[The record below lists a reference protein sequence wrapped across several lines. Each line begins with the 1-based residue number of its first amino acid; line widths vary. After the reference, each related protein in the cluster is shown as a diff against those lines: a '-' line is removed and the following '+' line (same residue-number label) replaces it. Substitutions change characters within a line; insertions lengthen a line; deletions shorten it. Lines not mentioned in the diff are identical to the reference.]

1 MFCESEREAAASDP
15 VQSQAARESARI
27 WRWQQRLLPFVLGAV
42 ALLAL
47 FFFVSTF
54 LQLGRLN
61 EAVAF
66 APDTRLETTLK
77 AIDARAAQLPAPEAT
92 ELLRWK
98 TLVLLESDV
107 VRHRYA
113 QVNATLMMRAW
124 TRHIGFVTGMI
135 LAFLGALFIL
145 SKLSE
150 AQTQLAGETAG
161 AKATLAT
168 SSPGIVLAV
177 LGTALMLV
185 TLTANFRYGTSD
197 APVYLPPL
205 MPAQMPAPGALP
217 EEEAPAVDPGE
228 TPPPP
233 VTSLSD
239 TGNASR

>member
-1 MFCESEREAAASDP
+1 MATSDP
-15 VQSQAARESARI
+15 TQIEAARESARI
-27 WRWQQRLLPFVLGAV
+27 WRWQQRLLPFVLGGV

-47 FFFVSTF
+47 FFFISTF
-54 LQLGRLN
+54 IQLGRLN

-66 APDTRLETTLK
+66 TPDTQLETTLK
-77 AIDARAAQLPAPEAT
+77 QIDARAAKLPALEAT

-98 TLVLLESDV
+98 TMVVLEADV

-113 QVNATLMMRAW
+113 QVNSTLLMRAW

-135 LAFLGALFIL
+135 LTFMGALFIL
-145 SKLSE
+145 TKLSE
-150 AQTQLAGETAG
+150 AQTQLGGEAAG

-185 TLTANFRYGTSD
+185 TLTANFKYGTSD
-197 APVYLPPL
+197 APVYLPALAPS
-205 MPAQMPAPGALP
+205 AMPAPAAMQEEGETP
-217 EEEAPAVDPGE
+217 EDPGA

-233 VTSLSD
+233 IKPKPD
-239 TGNASR
+239 TNDAPH

>member
-1 MFCESEREAAASDP
+1 M
-15 VQSQAARESARI
+15 
-27 WRWQQRLLPFVLGAV
+27 LGGV
-42 ALLAL
+42 ALMAL

-54 LQLGRLN
+54 IQLGRLN

-66 APDTRLETTLK
+66 APDTRLEATLSS
-77 AIDARAAQLPAPEAT
+77 IDARIAEMPGPEGT

-98 TLVLLESDV
+98 TMVLLEADV

-135 LAFLGALFIL
+135 LTFLGALFIL
-145 SKLSE
+145 TKLSE
-150 AQTQLAGETAG
+150 AQTQLGGEAAG

-185 TLTANFRYGTSD
+185 TLTADFRYGTSD
-197 APVYLPPL
+197 APVYLPSVSPV
-205 MPAQMPAPGALP
+205 AMPAPVALP
-217 EEEAPAVDPGE
+217 EDEAPPSDPGA
-228 TPPPP
+228 TPPPAP
-233 VTSLSD
+233 GD
-239 TGNASR
+239 ASR

>member
-1 MFCESEREAAASDP
+1 MLHRNQEAVTGDP
-15 VQSQAARESARI
+15 TQIAAARESART
-27 WRWQQRLLPFVLGAV
+27 WRWQQRLLPFVLGGV

-54 LQLGRLN
+54 IQLGRLN

-66 APDTRLETTLK
+66 TPDTQLQATLK
-77 AIDARAAQLPAPEAT
+77 QIDAEAAKLPAPEAT

-98 TLVLLESDV
+98 TMVVLEADV

-113 QVNATLMMRAW
+113 QVNSTLLMRAW

-135 LAFLGALFIL
+135 LTFMGALFIL
-145 SKLSE
+145 TKLSE
-150 AQTQLAGETAG
+150 AQTQLGGETAG
-161 AKATLAT
+161 AKATLTT

-185 TLTANFRYGTSD
+185 TLTANFKYGTSD
-197 APVYLPPL
+197 APVYLPPIA
-205 MPAQMPAPGALP
+205 PSAMPAPAAMP
-217 EEEAPAVDPGE
+217 EVGEMPDDDPGA

-233 VTSLSD
+233 IKPRPGPTD
-239 TGNASR
+239 APH